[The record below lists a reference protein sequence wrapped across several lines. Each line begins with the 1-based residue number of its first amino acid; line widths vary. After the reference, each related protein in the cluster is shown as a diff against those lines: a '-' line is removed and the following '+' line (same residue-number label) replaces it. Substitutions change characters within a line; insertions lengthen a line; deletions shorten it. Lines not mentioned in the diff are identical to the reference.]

1 MSDKNDKTGLTIN
14 SRHLI
19 FSKLFDHTLLKSTA
33 TKDDIFR
40 ICDEA
45 KDYNFYSVCLF
56 PCFVKDAVNRLKDSA
71 VGVVT
76 VVGFPLGCN
85 CSSVKVYETKQAID
99 DGASEIDMVVNLG
112 AYFEHSSRFSEDIEV
127 VARVCGEHSVLLKTI
142 IETSNLD
149 TKQIEEV
156 TKICVE
162 SGSDYIKTSTGFSSR
177 GCSKEDILTIQKTLA
192 SMKLPRPIGIKAS
205 GGVRT
210 LDQVIELVNLGATRI
225 GSSSAV
231 SICKAYMEQKKS
243 QEL

>member
-1 MSDKNDKTGLTIN
+1 MSEKKDITNFIVN
-14 SRHLI
+14 NRHLI
-19 FSKLFDHTLLKSTA
+19 FSKLFDHTLLKPTA
-33 TKDDIFR
+33 TKDDILK

-56 PCFVKDAVNRLKDSA
+56 PCFVKEAFNRLKDSSVSVA
-71 VGVVT
+71 T

-85 CSSVKVYETKQAID
+85 SSSTKVYETKQAID

-112 AYFEHSSRFSEDIEV
+112 AYFEHSPRFSEDIKL
-127 VARVCGEHSVLLKTI
+127 VAKECETSSVLLKTI
-142 IETSNLD
+142 IETSNLN
-149 TKQIEEV
+149 TQQIEEV
-156 TKICVE
+156 TKICVD

-177 GCSKEDILTIQKTLA
+177 GCSKEDIITIQKTLT
-192 SMKLPRPIGIKAS
+192 SMKPSRPIGIKAS

-231 SICKAYMEQKKS
+231 SICRAYMEQKKS